1 MRRRYAILIPS
12 VFVVFVLVWDLAIR
26 VFDVPTHVVPPPA
39 LVMKALMR
47 GLLASPFARD
57 GYWLHAGYTLS
68 AALMG
73 FAVGS
78 TAGIVIGT
86 VISQS
91 RTIEATLKPY
101 IVAFQSLPKVAL
113 APIIVIWFGFGIS
126 SKVVI
131 CALLTFFPLM
141 VNSLEGFK
149 SVETDR
155 IELMRSLS
163 ASRSQIFRLVSLPS
177 ALPFIFAGL
186 DMAIV
191 YSIIGAI
198 VGEFISGRDGLGVLI
213 MSMNYSLDMAGAFSV
228 FIVLAVMGIAL
239 SAILNFIRRRVLFW
253 APSARQQRSIGA

>member
-1 MRRRYAILIPS
+1 MRKRYAILVPA
-12 VFVVFVLVWDLAIR
+12 VFVVFVVAWELIVRIFEVPSYLVPSPYQ
-26 VFDVPTHVVPPPA
+26 VT
-39 LVMKALMR
+39 KALMR
-47 GLLASPFARD
+47 GIFMSPFARD
-57 GYWLHAGYTLS
+57 GYWLHAGYTLA
-68 AALMG
+68 AALIG
-73 FAVGS
+73 FAAGS

-86 VISQS
+86 IISQS
-91 RTIEATLKPY
+91 REIEAVLKPY

-149 SVETDR
+149 SVDNDR

-163 ASRSQIFRLVSLPS
+163 ATRWQIFRLVSFPS

-198 VGEFISGRDGLGVLI
+198 VGEFIGGRDGLGVLI
-213 MSMNYSLDMAGAFSV
+213 VSMNYALDMAGAFSV
-228 FIVLAVMGIAL
+228 FIVLSIMGITL
-239 SAILNFIRRRVLFW
+239 SAILNVIRHRVLFW

>member
-1 MRRRYAILIPS
+1 MKGRYAILIPA
-12 VFVVFVLVWDLAIR
+12 VFVGFVAAWDLVVRI
-26 VFDVPTHVVPPPA
+26 FQIPTHLVPPPH
-39 LVMKALMR
+39 LVAKALAR

-57 GYWLHAGYTLS
+57 SYWLHAGYTLA

-73 FAVGS
+73 FSLGS

-86 VISQS
+86 LISQW
-91 RTIEATLKPY
+91 RALEATLKPY

-113 APIIVIWFGFGIS
+113 APIIAIWFGFGLT

-141 VNSLEGFK
+141 VNSLEGFR
-149 SVETDR
+149 SVETER
-155 IELMRSLS
+155 IELLRSLS
-163 ASRSQIFRLVSLPS
+163 ATRWQIFRMVSLPS

-198 VGEFISGRDGLGVLI
+198 VGEFTSGRNGLGVLI
-213 MSMNYSLDMAGAFSV
+213 VSMNYSLDMAGAFSV
-228 FIVLAVMGIAL
+228 FIVLALMGITL
-239 SAILNFIRRRVLFW
+239 SGLLNLVRRKLLFW

>member
-1 MRRRYAILIPS
+1 MQRRYTILIPL
-12 VFVVFVLVWDLAIR
+12 VFVAFVAAWDLVVR
-26 VFDVPTHVVPPPA
+26 LFEVPGYLVPSPYQV
-39 LVMKALMR
+39 LKALQK
-47 GLLASPFARD
+47 GVLTSPFARD
-57 GYWLHAGYTLS
+57 GYWLHAGYTLAAALIGFAAGS
-68 AALMG
+68 AA
-73 FAVGS
+73 
-78 TAGIVIGT
+78 GILIGT

-91 RTIEATLKPY
+91 RGLEATLKPY

-149 SVETDR
+149 SVDNDR

-163 ASRSQIFRLVSLPS
+163 ASRWQIFRLVSFPS

-198 VGEFISGRDGLGVLI
+198 VGEFIGGRDGLGVLI
-213 MSMNYSLDMAGAFSV
+213 VSMNYALDMAGAFSV
-228 FIVLAVMGIAL
+228 FIVLSTMGITL
-239 SAILNFIRRRVLFW
+239 SWILNLIRRRVLFW
-253 APSARQQRSIGA
+253 APSTRQQRSIGA

>member
-1 MRRRYAILIPS
+1 MKGRYAILIPA
-12 VFVVFVLVWDLAIR
+12 VFVVFVAAWDLVVRILEL
-26 VFDVPTHVVPPPA
+26 PTHLVPPP
-39 LVMKALMR
+39 LMVAKTLLR
-47 GLLASPFARD
+47 GLFASPFARD
-57 GYWLHAGYTLS
+57 GYWLHAGFTLS

-73 FAVGS
+73 FALGS
-78 TAGIVIGT
+78 IAGILVGT
-86 VISQS
+86 LISQS
-91 RTIEATLKPY
+91 RAIEATLKPY

-126 SKVVI
+126 SKVVM

-149 SVETDR
+149 SVDSDR
-155 IELMRSLS
+155 IELMRSLA
-163 ASRSQIFRLVSLPS
+163 ASRWQIFRLVSFPS

-213 MSMNYSLDMAGAFSV
+213 VSMNSSLDMAGAFSV
-228 FIVLAVMGIAL
+228 FIVLSAMGIAL
-239 SAILNFIRRRVLFW
+239 SSILNFIRRRVLFW